1 MKNTYVSTISR
12 TLRPRIW
19 TLLLILVALP
29 ILGWAQDSKIIV
41 NPNFTNFRSVP
52 VNTPSTAAKIQV
64 DAEDLG
70 TTPITV
76 SVRDFDG
83 TYEISL
89 NNRDFISGPLTL
101 NLKTAKNG
109 SFNDAV
115 YIRFFP
121 KEGGTVTDYV
131 DFDSEGEHAEV
142 LVTGTGVA
150 PTITPAATNIFF
162 ENVTVNTS
170 STKSLSISYRN
181 TQGNL
186 TLNVPSGSNFLLSY
200 AGGTPASTVIIPT
213 TSSATLVSRSVDVIF
228 TPTATVSYS
237 STLQITSPNA
247 TTQVVTLNGAGVPQ
261 PILTVSATTLPD
273 FGAVVVGQT
282 SFTQSF
288 EVKGS
293 FLQSPVTIT
302 TPANGAFQIRTGSTA
317 FSTGTITLNP
327 STAGSIDATIDVIFA
342 PTATG
347 AISGI
352 IAIASSGVASAQVQV
367 SGTGT
372 EVGQPAIVASP
383 TLLDFGTVS
392 SNGSANTLTFTLS
405 ATGLTEDLV
414 LTPSFITSGGEEIRN
429 IEFRDTSVPSL
440 FQNRP
445 LTIKQVNG
453 NIQTR
458 TIEVNLAGTIAA
470 GKFRGSLVL
479 SSSGKQTVVA
489 IEANS
494 TGNQSVIVTS
504 PGAFSQFT
512 TVPNVPS
519 AVQSYQ
525 LSGQNLL
532 QPITVTAPL
541 LFQVSKFAD
550 FSDLTDSKATGNSI
564 TFAPN
569 RGNDLTPAVNVY
581 VRFYPTTATTVSDGV
596 RNTSA
601 PATGTS
607 IPVSATSVPSIQ
619 TADVALIKQ
628 VVIYTSKDAST
639 PITVR
644 ASRVQRDITLSVA
657 QSPNSFNPNRTPQY
671 QLSLDGKTFGSTVVL
686 RPNLDPNSAA
696 VYTVNQAVYVRY
708 NPTYLGV
715 ADAALQYQ
723 SGDFAVQTAQSFT
736 ANGLITGQSI
746 ATEPAQILVAA
757 QQSIT
762 RSADGKSATVTF
774 NPVPERNGTSSYG
787 EGRLIVASENGTLT
801 NAPASQPN
809 DGEGYETANGVYN
822 GQNQGTIAPGFYTVF
837 AGTAVPSTTITGLD
851 PYKTYYFYVYGYNNI
866 DPTQNISVTGAENYL
881 TPTTPT
887 TLVGIE
893 SVGLPPIILPVE
905 LVSFTANLQNNK
917 VNLGWVTASEKNN
930 KGFEIQRSQDA
941 TSFTTI
947 LFKNGK
953 GSTNN
958 KSTYVAV
965 DEQPLSGVSY
975 YRLKQIDNDGKISLS
990 GIVTI
995 TNTELAEVTMYP
1007 NPTHGVLNIRLPYTS
1022 KAEVQVTITDLS
1034 GRVVRTEKLA
1044 ANGEVSMNSL
1054 NNGTYLVTVNDGVK
1068 KITRRIV
1075 KN

>member
-1 MKNTYVSTISR
+1 MLLPFFTMAQTITYTPKQSTRQTLDFGDQAVGTQASPPEEYVVTGNGLTERILVTAPNGFVVSTNGSTYSSSI
-12 TLRPRIW
+12 TLANNGGNFFLTFAPSAGGLYSGNVVLGSAGATDATIRVAGNGIAP
-19 TLLLILVALP
+19 LV
-29 ILGWAQDSKIIV
+29 
-41 NPNFTNFRSVP
+41 
-52 VNTPSTAAKIQV
+52 TPSTRNIV
-64 DAEDLG
+64 
-70 TTPITV
+70 
-76 SVRDFDG
+76 F
-83 TYEISL
+83 
-89 NNRDFISGPLTL
+89 
-101 NLKTAKNG
+101 G
-109 SFNDAV
+109 S
-115 YIRFFP
+115 
-121 KEGGTVTDYV
+121 
-131 DFDSEGEHAEV
+131 
-142 LVTGTGVA
+142 
-150 PTITPAATNIFF
+150 
-162 ENVTVNTS
+162 VTVNTS
-170 STKSLSISYRN
+170 ATRQLTIDGENLQGDLILSIPTNSGYQVRYNGVTAN
-181 TQGNL
+181 TVTIPNKPNGRL
-186 TLNVPSGSNFLLSY
+186 SNI
-200 AGGTPASTVIIPT
+200 T
-213 TSSATLVSRSVDVIF
+213 VDVIF
-228 TPTATVSYS
+228 SPTSTRDFSSNLQIS
-237 STLQITSPNA
+237 STNLAPAVSIGLDGS
-247 TTQVVTLNGAGVPQ
+247 GVPQ
-261 PILTVSATTLPD
+261 PLLTAQPATLPN

-293 FLQSPVTIT
+293 FLQAPVTIAA
-302 TPANGAFQIRTGSTA
+302 PANGAFRIRTGTNT
-317 FSTGTITLNP
+317 FSTSTITLNP
-327 STAGSIDATIDVIFA
+327 AADGSIDATIDVVFA

-347 AISGI
+347 AVSGA
-352 IAIASSGVASAQVQV
+352 IAIASSGVNSAQVQV

-372 EVGQPAIVASP
+372 AVGQPAIVASP

-405 ATGLTEDLV
+405 ATGLTESLV
-414 LTPSFITSGGEEIRN
+414 LTPSFTTSGGEEIRN

-445 LTIKQVNG
+445 LTINQVNG

-458 TIEVNLAGTIAA
+458 TIEVNLAGTIAT
-470 GKFRGSLVL
+470 GKFRGSLIL
-479 SSSGKQTVVA
+479 SSSGAQTVVT

-569 RGNDLTPAVNVY
+569 KGNDLTPAVNVY

-628 VVIYTSKDAST
+628 VVIYTSKDAQT

-671 QLSLDGKTFGSTVVL
+671 QLSLDGTTFGSTVVL

-696 VYTVNQAVYVRY
+696 VYTVDQPVYVRY

-762 RSADGKSATVTF
+762 RSADGKSATVNF
-774 NPVPERNGTSSYG
+774 NPVPERTGTSTYG

-809 DGEGYETANGVYN
+809 DGAGYETSNGVYN

-893 SVGLPPIILPVE
+893 VVGLPPVILPVE
-905 LVSFTANLQNNK
+905 LVSFTAKLQNNK
-917 VNLGWVTASEKNN
+917 VNLSWVTASEKNN

-941 TSFTTI
+941 TTFSTI

-953 GSTNN
+953 GTTNN
-958 KSTYVAV
+958 KTTYTAL

-990 GIVTI
+990 NVVAVTGP
-995 TNTELAEVTMYP
+995 ELAEIAMYP
-1007 NPTHGVLNIRLPYTS
+1007 NPTQHILNIRLPYAS
-1022 KAEVQVTITDLS
+1022 KAGAQVTVTDLS

-1044 ANGEVSMNSL
+1044 ANGEMNMNSL
-1054 NNGTYLVTVNDGVK
+1054 SNGTYLVTVNDGVK
-1068 KITRRIV
+1068 KVTRRIV

>member
-1 MKNTYVSTISR
+1 M
-12 TLRPRIW
+12 LLPFLGMAQRIDF
-19 TLLLILVALP
+19 T
-29 ILGWAQDSKIIV
+29 
-41 NPNFTNFRSVP
+41 PNRGTFFEPDPTP
-52 VNTPSTAAKIQV
+52 VNTYSDEV
-64 DAEDLG
+64 
-70 TTPITV
+70 
-76 SVRDFDG
+76 
-83 TYEISL
+83 TY
-89 NNRDFISGPLTL
+89 T
-101 NLKTAKNG
+101 
-109 SFNDAV
+109 
-115 YIRFFP
+115 
-121 KEGGTVTDYV
+121 
-131 DFDSEGEHAEV
+131 
-142 LVTGTGVA
+142 VTGTGLTSPITVTA
-150 PTITPAATNIFF
+150 PDGFLVSLTSGGAYSTSIDLPANGGQLYIVFFPTLGEAYNDKVSLSSTNAATKRI
-162 ENVTVNTS
+162 NVAGTGIAPSVTPSTNSLVFGSVTINTS
-170 STKSLSISYRN
+170 STKQVIINGEDL
-181 TQGNL
+181 QGDL
-186 TLNVPSGSNFLLSY
+186 TLTVPANSGYQIVYDGITANSVTIPNKANNRLTNVSF
-200 AGGTPASTVIIPT
+200 
-213 TSSATLVSRSVDVIF
+213 DVVF
-228 TPTATVSYS
+228 SPTAVKDYNEVP
-237 STLQITSPNA
+237 LQITSTNLTPA
-247 TTQVVTLNGAGVPQ
+247 VIIKLNGSGVPQ
-261 PILTVSATTLPD
+261 PLLVVEPTSLPD
-273 FGAVVVGQT
+273 FGAVVQGQT
-282 SFTQSF
+282 SFIQSF
-288 EVKGS
+288 RVTGS
-293 FLQSPVTIT
+293 FLQGQVTVAA
-302 TPANGAFQIRTGSTA
+302 PANGSFRIRTGTGT
-317 FSTGTITLNP
+317 FSTNTITLNI
-327 STAGSIDATIDVIFA
+327 ANDGSVEATVDVVFA

-347 AISGI
+347 AVSGA
-352 IAIASSGVASAQVQV
+352 IAIASSGVTSAQVQV

-372 EVGQPAIVASP
+372 AVGQPAIVASP

-392 SNGSANTLTFTLS
+392 SNGSATTLTFTLS
-405 ATGLTEDLV
+405 ATGLTEALV

-445 LTIKQVNG
+445 LTINQVNG

-458 TIEVNLAGTIAA
+458 TIEVNLAGTIPT
-470 GKFRGSLVL
+470 GKFRGSIIL
-479 SSSGKQTVVA
+479 SSSGRQTVVT

-550 FSDLTDSKATGNSI
+550 FSDLADPRATGNAI

-569 RGNDLTPAVNVY
+569 KGSDLTPAVNVY

-657 QSPNSFNPNRTPQY
+657 QSPNSFNPNVTPQY

-686 RPNLDPNSAA
+686 RPNLDPSSAA
-696 VYTVNQAVYVRY
+696 IYTVDQPVYVRY

-746 ATEPAQILVAA
+746 ATEPAQTLVAA

-774 NPVPERNGTSSYG
+774 NPVPERTGTSTYG

-905 LVSFTANLQNNK
+905 LVSFTAKLQNNK

-947 LFKNGK
+947 LFKDGK

-958 KSTYVAV
+958 KSTYAAV

-995 TNTELAEVTMYP
+995 TNTELAEVAMYP

-1022 KAEVQVTITDLS
+1022 KAEAQVTITDLS

-1044 ANGEVSMNSL
+1044 ANGEVSISSL
-1054 NNGTYLVTVNDGVK
+1054 VNGTYLVTVNDGVK
-1068 KITRRIV
+1068 KVTRRIV